1 MKDKSLTV
9 SSFRS
14 KKEKKSYILS
24 LIILSLL
31 SIVIV
36 YGLLVYN
43 NPVPINSP
51 SFLPVIKRRQN
62 AIIAMAIAAICQA
75 VGSVLFQSVTS
86 NRIIT
91 PSILGFEAIYS
102 TVNTAIMYF
111 LGISGFMAIGGK
123 RFFIF
128 QIILMVGICLL
139 LFMGIFNK
147 KDGNIELMLLIGVIL
162 GQGLRSIAAFMRRL
176 LSPSEFDILQA
187 KLFASVNNSDSQYFA
202 LSIGIIFV
210 VVAAIFLN
218 TNKIN
223 VISLGKDVATNLGL
237 NHKKATFLSLIAVA
251 ILISISTALVG
262 PMTFYGFLVATLT
275 YELAKTYDHKYLL
288 IMAILLA
295 FVILSGSYFIM
306 NHIFNANGV
315 VSVLIELIG
324 GIAFLMLIFKEEKLW

>member
-24 LIILSLL
+24 LIILFLL
-31 SIVIV
+31 SIIIV

-43 NPVPINSP
+43 NPVPIDSP

-123 RFFIF
+123 KFFIF

-237 NHKKATFLSLIAVA
+237 NHKKTTFLSLIAVA

-288 IMAILLA
+288 LMAILLA

-324 GIAFLMLIFKEEKLW
+324 GIAFLMLIFKEEKL

>member
-24 LIILSLL
+24 LIILFLL
-31 SIVIV
+31 SIIIV

-43 NPVPINSP
+43 NPVPIDSP

-123 RFFIF
+123 KFFIF

-288 IMAILLA
+288 LMAILLA

-306 NHIFNANGV
+306 NHIFNTNGV

-324 GIAFLMLIFKEEKLW
+324 GIAFLMLIFKEEKL